1 MANYIKIFDDTV
13 LKQSILQGYQ
23 AQRTNANLNSFTMGQ
38 LAFTRDTGRV
48 FVGNHTSQK
57 NQKDSKEIPG
67 GILVGNKYLGLIDSK
82 PLGHFSPNSLPL
94 KYGELNISKNA
105 DGTDGELTEPGV
117 LTAES
122 VHRKDKNNKWS
133 KDVDYMEQYDAYTGD
148 YMFDVFNN
156 ALILFDKNI
165 SIKQENQ
172 PIYASQN
179 GENAFIVDGEVTSGQ
194 ETLNVTRRTKLFDNS
209 VAAEN
214 KEGQKYTTRNADY
227 PIYGQGYVIMRI
239 LEPDG
244 TTLGYRDRIFDT
256 NGEPKVGSSSES
268 EWEWENW
275 SHNLIELK
283 SVPSRI
289 LINSM
294 NPQNFYNDGSKI
306 NLQPIQ
312 KKVHGFMGAEKPFV
326 LPSKILFKDLSQED
340 VMNND
345 DEAKTMLRESA
356 SNGYHTLSFDLSKKI
371 QDDGTEIIKSQTKD
385 DKVLSIDANDNV
397 TISTPYRQR
406 FSIKLYDG
414 LVNYYTGSDKID
426 LTFENNENKRL
437 ALGFST
443 LGQADAQTRGSR
455 NPWYTETKS
464 KYYYTG
470 NSFYDSKGLLQET
483 ETWDEAYYSIAKDK
497 IEKYI
502 FDKNTATNYLKT
514 PVTICSKTVSINPV
528 VFPETTQSS
537 EIDPSFERHDDDSIT
552 YTKKS
557 KSIKE
562 TKTQYIGNSSPICAS
577 FDYIIKNKVY
587 GIFKELHDE
596 TPYVTET
603 KTTTSTNTISEAI
616 ISSGIGSQIK
626 DDGIIKLEENGNTL
640 SLEYNNKNGNT
651 TSLQLSLKEN
661 GQVTNIN
668 GSITRTY
675 QDENSN
681 TISFTTNIPESQSI
695 ISSET
700 TQITTGDT
708 ETKWQPSDYNDIV
721 QTIGNNILQDKQK
734 PSKFFIIDGYNVNPS
749 ETNIFDGF
757 DNYDNTVLYKTEW
770 QISDSSTNTESD
782 DGGAIRIT
790 QNDDDFVT
798 TAPNPIKK
806 VSQYTTDINKLLDAP
821 YLISLENK
829 SFTNEDNAQETTIIT
844 PQQGSSATYPIDKFM
859 EIDANIKTI
868 EISTNKDNE
877 RTIEVF
883 NELLTSDSETLDEE
897 SKETVD
903 SYVFKCYNSKTSEQD
918 GSITSL
924 SDFIEYGE
932 TRETK
937 FGILTHEDS
946 EVYFIV
952 YYDDTNSTLKIR
964 LLSNSDIF
972 ISYDQTPYYLTFTM
986 NDGSKK
992 VVKLGGTEDINDA
1005 VYIYESLNTK
1015 KDESFKNYIIKTMYV
1030 TSKGQTNE
1038 KNELIEEDGNVN
1050 FDEIETDTTDTETIV
1065 TLIGIS
1071 PQTVSLNPLQKYETA
1086 PGKTYEDLFVLQSND
1101 EQSDNILSK
1110 IKFSGDK
1117 ELINQVEGENG
1128 ETELEVTGDFKV
1140 LMVLNPTDAAQ
1151 EWKPYVADSSY
1162 IYDQGQDDNGNPII
1176 TVYKSDGTTEVE
1188 TIKLSPD
1195 YTADDSTNDTVQSI
1209 IGKIM
1214 GNSNDYIYKWISGDK
1229 GDEDNEVDINELLE
1243 KYDYDYWS
1251 LTTWSYKQTQFDY
1264 VLKKTPTYKKGYNY
1278 NEEKIIKE
1286 DTVVIPDHATSVILE
1301 LIRKD
1306 NSNYDF
1312 SIIIPND
1319 SLEGINYNAIET
1331 SSKEYTPS
1339 THIYFDEYEKYKTL
1353 VYTTNKGITTFEV
1366 PLVRTNLNNS
1376 KMFSFTLWNIIPDT
1390 TKFEIKIKGYRV

>member
-105 DGTDGELTEPGV
+105 DGTDGELTEPGI

-122 VHRKDKNNKWS
+122 VHRKDKNHKWS

-172 PIYASQN
+172 PKYASQN

-209 VAAEN
+209 VAAED

-268 EWEWENW
+268 DWEWENW

-294 NPQNFYNDGSKI
+294 SPQNFYNDGSRV

-312 KKVHGFMGAEKPFV
+312 KKVHGFMDAEKPFV
-326 LPSKILFKDLSQED
+326 LPSKILFKDLTQED
-340 VMNND
+340 VMNSD
-345 DEAKTMLRESA
+345 GEAMTILRENA

-426 LTFENNENKRL
+426 LTYENNESNRL

-455 NPWYTETKS
+455 DPWYTGTKS

-483 ETWDEAYYSIAKDK
+483 ETWDETVRENASEQ

-514 PVTICSKTVSINPV
+514 PVTICSKTKSITPSVSEKV
-528 VFPETTQSS
+528 TDSS
-537 EIDPSFERHDDDSIT
+537 DVIPSLVTNDDGSIT
-552 YTKKS
+552 YSRKS
-557 KSIKE
+557 ESIKE
-562 TKTQYIGNSSPICAS
+562 TITQYIGNSSPICAS
-577 FDYIIKNKVY
+577 FDYIIKDKVY
-587 GIFKELHDE
+587 GIFKELHDDI
-596 TPYVTET
+596 PYVTET
-603 KTTTSTNTISEAI
+603 KTTTSTNPISEAI
-616 ISSGIGSQIK
+616 ISSGIVSDIATETTDDGTIK
-626 DDGIIKLEENGNTL
+626 YGIIKLEENKDAENNYTL
-640 SLEYNNKNGNT
+640 SFEYNNINGNIT
-651 TSLQLSLKEN
+651 PLTLSLKEN
-661 GQVTNIN
+661 GQVTNN
-668 GSITRTY
+668 DGSITRTY
-675 QDENSN
+675 QDKNKN
-681 TISFTTNIPESQSI
+681 TISFTTNIPKPQDI
-695 ISSET
+695 T
-700 TQITTGDT
+700 THKTTGDT
-708 ETKWQPSDYNDIV
+708 ETKWEETNYNDIV
-721 QTIGNNILQDKQK
+721 TTIGNNTLTDKQTS
-734 PSKFFIIDGYNVNPS
+734 SKFFIIDGYNVNPS

-757 DNYDNTVLYKTEW
+757 DNYDNSVLYKTEW
-770 QISDSSTNTESD
+770 QISDSSTNTESND
-782 DGGAIRIT
+782 ETAIRIT
-790 QNDDDFVT
+790 QNADDFVPT
-798 TAPNPIKK
+798 PPNKIKK
-806 VSQYTTDINKLLDAP
+806 VSEYETDIHKLLDAP

-829 SFTNEDNAQETTIIT
+829 SFTNEDNAQETTIVT

-868 EISTNKDNE
+868 EISTNKDNKETIEDE

-883 NELLTSDSETLDEE
+883 DELLTYDYETLTDNEKSSLKDQYE
-897 SKETVD
+897 
-903 SYVFKCYNSKTSEQD
+903 FKCYNITVGEDSSKTSEQD
-918 GSITSL
+918 KEITSL
-924 SDFIEYGE
+924 SDFIENGG

-937 FGILTHEDS
+937 FGILTHKDS
-946 EVYFIV
+946 GVYFII

-972 ISYDQTPYYLTFTM
+972 MSYDQTPYYLTFTM
-986 NDGSKK
+986 NDDSKK
-992 VVKLGGTEDINDA
+992 VVKLGGIEDINDA
-1005 VYIYESLNTK
+1005 VYIYESLNTEE
-1015 KDESFKNYIIKTMYV
+1015 DETFKNYTIKAMYV
-1030 TSKGQTNE
+1030 NGEQQTE
-1038 KNELIEEDGNVN
+1038 PFIDDLKNGKFPE
-1050 FDEIETDTTDTETIV
+1050 TTDTETIV

-1071 PQTVSLNPLQKYETA
+1071 PQIVSLNPLQKYEK
-1086 PGKTYEDLFVLQSND
+1086 GIDETYKDLFVLQSND
-1101 EQSDNILSK
+1101 DESDDILAK
-1110 IKFSGDK
+1110 IKFSGGEK
-1117 ELINQVEGENG
+1117 LIKQVEIEDGV
-1128 ETELEVTGDFKV
+1128 TKSKVTGDFKV
-1140 LMVLNPTDAAQ
+1140 LMMLDKLDTDK

-1162 IYDQGQDDNGNPII
+1162 KYEQTQDENGNITI
-1176 TVYKSDGTTEVE
+1176 TVYNSDGTTKVD
-1188 TIKLSPD
+1188 TIQLTPD

-1209 IGKIM
+1209 IDKIM
-1214 GNSNDYIYKWISGDK
+1214 GSSSEQGSISNYIYKWVSGDEV
-1229 GDEDNEVDINELLE
+1229 DEVDINSLLE
-1243 KYDYDYWS
+1243 NYDYWS
-1251 LTTWSYKQTQFDY
+1251 LTTQSYKQTQFDY
-1264 VLKKTPTYKKGYNY
+1264 VLKKTPTYKKGYHDV
-1278 NEEKIIKE
+1278 NEITEK
-1286 DTVVIPDHATSVILE
+1286 VVIPDHATSVILE

-1306 NSNYDF
+1306 NSIQDF
-1312 SIIIPND
+1312 SIIIPNET
-1319 SLEGINYNAIET
+1319 LEGINYNTIET
-1331 SSKEYTPS
+1331 SSKEYTPFIS
-1339 THIYFDEYEKYKTL
+1339 
-1353 VYTTNKGITTFEV
+1353 
-1366 PLVRTNLNNS
+1366 LVRTHVSPITISSN
-1376 KMFSFTLWNIIPDT
+1376 T
-1390 TKFEIKIKGYRV
+1390 